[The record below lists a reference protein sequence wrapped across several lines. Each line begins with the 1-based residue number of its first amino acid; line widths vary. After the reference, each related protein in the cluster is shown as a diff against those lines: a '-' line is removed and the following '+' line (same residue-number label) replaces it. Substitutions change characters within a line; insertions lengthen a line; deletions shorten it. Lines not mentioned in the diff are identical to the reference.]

1 MQKITKHS
9 LSKNLRYSSIK
20 HYFKDFFDQPEKVFL
35 LLAAI
40 FGLAMVFSMPIF
52 MTPDETVHFDRAYQ
66 VGEGQMLSET
76 KNGET
81 GGIVPYVPSI
91 STVNGSQIPPI
102 PRHQYFTKVAP
113 SDIKFEAFP
122 ASAVYSPVGYIPQA
136 VGIDLGRIIYPSLGV
151 MVILGRIFNLIAYV
165 ALIYLAI
172 KIAPRKKWVYAVVG
186 LFPVAIQEAASL
198 STDVMTIGLSFIT
211 IAFIHKLFL
220 QKEPIRR
227 YQYLYIALIGLGLGL
242 TKQTYI
248 VLLLPIIFL
257 PKNVLTGLKKR
268 AILVACGLGISIFV
282 AASWYLVIKYQHYVT
297 YSKVLGVGDVNQVA
311 QLKYILEHPLT
322 FAKTLYRTFIFQGFK
337 NPDLPDFYWT
347 SMYGYFSWF
356 AYALPAAF
364 VSLGYAAL
372 LIAFLYKGNSL
383 KDFSRDKMTAIA
395 YSATFIISILAIAVS
410 LYILWTP
417 VGYYQVLGIQGR
429 YFIPI
434 LPLLIPIFVVIGKWA
449 KITFDK
455 SNRMGIIVAGV
466 SVINL
471 TASILLTLKYFP

>member
-1 MQKITKHS
+1 
-9 LSKNLRYSSIK
+9 
-20 HYFKDFFDQPEKVFL
+20 
-35 LLAAI
+35 
-40 FGLAMVFSMPIF
+40 
-52 MTPDETVHFDRAYQ
+52 
-66 VGEGQMLSET
+66 
-76 KNGET
+76 
-81 GGIVPYVPSI
+81 
-91 STVNGSQIPPI
+91 
-102 PRHQYFTKVAP
+102 
-113 SDIKFEAFP
+113 
-122 ASAVYSPVGYIPQA
+122 
-136 VGIDLGRIIYPSLGV
+136 